1 MKRKLDELITMLE
14 LPPVPMSD
22 GQKQQQTFE
31 HALLILERT
40 RKEEMVKRSPM
51 LNFFF
56 RQMMYIGWKVW
67 LCHAGLLLTA
77 LMFALQIPTDSFL
90 GNGQVLAV
98 ISTVSPLL
106 VLIGMRLLARSYA
119 YRMVELEMST
129 YYSLEHLLLSRLC
142 LFAITD
148 FMGLAGLAGCLS
160 LAWGEQLGYVLLY
173 LFTPFTVSAAGC
185 LWLFNQPR
193 VRDKSSACSI
203 FTLLLLAVQMAGV
216 FRTPTG
222 GSHLYEIQDEGTVF
236 TVLMLIL
243 ALSLIAAAV
252 QLRRL
257 LRTFRHLGSSE
268 TL

>member
-1 MKRKLDELITMLE
+1 MRNLNEIITKLE

-22 GQKQQQTFE
+22 GQKKERTFRQ
-31 HALLILERT
+31 ALLILEST
-40 RKEEMVKRSPM
+40 RKEEMAQRSSM
-51 LNFFF
+51 LHFFL
-56 RQMMYIGWKVW
+56 RQIIYIGWKVW
-67 LCHAGLLLTA
+67 LCHAGLLLVA
-77 LMFALQIPTDSFL
+77 VLFALQVPPDSIL
-90 GNGQVLAV
+90 GDGQMLAV

-129 YYSLEHLLLSRLC
+129 YYSMEHLLLSRLC

-148 FMGLAGLAGCLS
+148 FIGLAGLAGCLS

-193 VRDKSSACSI
+193 IRDKSSACSI
-203 FTLLLLAVQMAGV
+203 FTLLLLTVQMADV
-216 FRTPTG
+216 FRASTEGSYLYGIQYG
-222 GSHLYEIQDEGTVF
+222 GAAFAGLLFIL
-236 TVLMLIL
+236 VLSVL
-243 ALSLIAAAV
+243 AGVI

-257 LRTFRHLGSSE
+257 LRMFRHLEGAE